1 MPLFH
6 ISYIYFFLSLF
17 LKVWNVKNIFEK
29 VYVIDRMEMAIDCVS
44 LSADGQLAVTATRS
58 SVGVWNVQTGKLY
71 GKLVDAPVGAIVT
84 HAVITA
90 DGKYVVST
98 ESGNLLIWNLQKVG
112 AFNST

>member
-1 MPLFH
+1 MIYLF
-6 ISYIYFFLSLF
+6 F

-84 HAVITA
+84 HAIITA
-90 DGKYVVST
+90 DGKYVIST
-98 ESGNLLIWNLQKVG
+98 ESGNFLIWNLQKV
-112 AFNST
+112 STF